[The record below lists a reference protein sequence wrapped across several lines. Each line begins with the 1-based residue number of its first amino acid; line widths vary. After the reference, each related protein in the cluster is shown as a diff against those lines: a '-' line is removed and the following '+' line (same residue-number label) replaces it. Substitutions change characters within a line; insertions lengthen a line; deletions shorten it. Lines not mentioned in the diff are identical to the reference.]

1 MFQPMG
7 VCISDSN
14 VYQLLPLAEEYQIME
29 VKKWCE
35 EYLLTKN
42 GSMELLIIAQRYNLL
57 LLLQKCI
64 AFARTKTF
72 SELQKDPYYSSLEPH
87 NLIAIL
93 ELRVQDLESNIET
106 TKRVMSERDS
116 RLYGCIS
123 ELVSGYG
130 NFCTECKSRKVN
142 DNCFSCLKMYKEKVK
157 SKCEEARHMR
167 NHNLPHF
174 AV

>member
-1 MFQPMG
+1 
-7 VCISDSN
+7 
-14 VYQLLPLAEEYQIME
+14 ME
-29 VKKWCE
+29 VKKRCE

-42 GSMELLIIAQRYNLL
+42 GSMELLIIAQRYNLG

-64 AFARTKTF
+64 EFARTKTF
-72 SELQKDPYYSSLEPH
+72 SELQKDQHYDSLEPH

-93 ELRVQDLESNIET
+93 QLRVQDLETNVEQ
-106 TKRVMSERDS
+106 TKKVMSERDV

-130 NFCTECKSRKVN
+130 NFCSECKSRKVN
-142 DNCFSCLKMYKEKVK
+142 ENCFQCLKMYKEKVK
-157 SKCEEARHMR
+157 MKCEEARSMR